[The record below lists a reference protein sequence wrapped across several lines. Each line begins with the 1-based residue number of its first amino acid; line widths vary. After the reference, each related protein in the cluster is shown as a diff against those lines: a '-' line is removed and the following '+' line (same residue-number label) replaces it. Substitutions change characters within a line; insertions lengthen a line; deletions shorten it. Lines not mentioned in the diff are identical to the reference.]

1 MSLVSTRSRYG
12 LRFLIDLAENG
23 RNGPVDLGSVATR
36 QEISEQYLAK
46 LTLPLK
52 AAGII
57 RAARGAHGGYELA
70 RSPEKIDLWTVV
82 EVLEGRSS
90 LLECTADPG
99 VCARSSRCRTL
110 PIWHG
115 LDRTVRAYL
124 AGISLAEAAGAAAN
138 DYSI

>member
-1 MSLVSTRSRYG
+1 MALVSTRSRYG

-23 RNGPVDLGSVATR
+23 RNGPVDLGKVAAR

-52 AAGII
+52 AAGIV

-70 RSPEKIDLWTVV
+70 RPPEQIDLWTVV

-115 LDRTVRAYL
+115 LDKAVRDYL
-124 AGISLAEAAGAAAN
+124 AGISLAEAANTAIS